1 MHEIMRCYISFV
13 EMVKGKDPN
22 RPEMQTQVFTHQ
34 VFRIY
39 TKILKTE
46 KNIQYLFIS
55 KARKTTNVLIRVG
68 KNVFIQVVN

>member
-46 KNIQYLFIS
+46 KNIQYLFS
-55 KARKTTNVLIRVG
+55 KARKTTNVLIDN
-68 KNVFIQVVN
+68 NVFIQVVN

>member
-46 KNIQYLFIS
+46 KNIQYLFS
-55 KARKTTNVLIRVG
+55 KARKTTNVLIG
-68 KNVFIQVVN
+68 NNVFIQVVN

>member
-1 MHEIMRCYISFV
+1 MRCYISFV

-46 KNIQYLFIS
+46 KNIQYLFS
-55 KARKTTNVLIRVG
+55 KARKTTNVLIG
-68 KNVFIQVVN
+68 NNVFIQVVN

>member
-1 MHEIMRCYISFV
+1 MRCYISFV

-39 TKILKTE
+39 TKILKIE
-46 KNIQYLFIS
+46 KNIQYLFS
-55 KARKTTNVLIRVG
+55 KARKTTNVLIG
-68 KNVFIQVVN
+68 NNVFIQVVN

>member
-34 VFRIY
+34 VFWIY

-46 KNIQYLFIS
+46 KNIQYLFS
-55 KARKTTNVLIRVG
+55 KARKTTNVLIG
-68 KNVFIQVVN
+68 NNVFIQVVN

>member
-39 TKILKTE
+39 TKILKIE
-46 KNIQYLFIS
+46 KNIQYLFS
-55 KARKTTNVLIRVG
+55 KARKTTNVLIG
-68 KNVFIQVVN
+68 NNVFIQVVN